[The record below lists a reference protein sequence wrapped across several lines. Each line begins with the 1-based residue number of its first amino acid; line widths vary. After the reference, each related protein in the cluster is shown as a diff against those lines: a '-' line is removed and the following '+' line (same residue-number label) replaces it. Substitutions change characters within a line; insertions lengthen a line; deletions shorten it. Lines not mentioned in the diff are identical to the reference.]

1 MKAFRFPRTTALLAL
16 SGVTL
21 TLAESSGPTHRLSPA
36 AANALQSTLPA
47 YAPASPSPAADDV
60 GAPSITLPDVIVEA
74 PAPASLPADRL
85 LTPRGRT
92 ELALS
97 RYRTEADRA
106 LNPFTLPLLGRSP
119 AERML
124 ARYAEAERARELAE
138 SREQTAIVSVIDP
151 AAAARLRELG
161 YDLALRPA
169 VFASLRDRD

>member
-16 SGVTL
+16 SVVTL
-21 TLAESSGPTHRLSPA
+21 TLAESSGPPHRISPA
-36 AANALQSTLPA
+36 LTNALQSSLPA
-47 YAPASPSPAADDV
+47 YAPAPPSPALVADTPV
-60 GAPSITLPDVIVEA
+60 ITLPEMIVEA
-74 PAPASLPADRL
+74 PAPESLPADRL

-97 RYRTEADRA
+97 RYRTEADRM

-124 ARYAEAERARELAE
+124 ARYAEAERTRELAE
-138 SREQTAIVSVIDP
+138 SREEVAIVSVIDP

-169 VFASLRDRD
+169 VFASLHDRD